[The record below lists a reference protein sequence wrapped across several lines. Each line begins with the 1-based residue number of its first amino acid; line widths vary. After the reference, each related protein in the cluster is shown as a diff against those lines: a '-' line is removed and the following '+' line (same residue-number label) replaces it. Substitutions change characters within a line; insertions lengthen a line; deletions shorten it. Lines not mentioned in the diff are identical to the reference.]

1 MTLPIVI
8 ILVGSHVSGKTT
20 WADIIATNSN
30 YLSSVVPT
38 RVISQ
43 DIFIEA
49 YANSIG
55 KPYREVFN
63 DFARKSKDLF
73 NEDLKTALDNGENII
88 IDRMNGT
95 GRSREKILQIIKRSE
110 NRYLLA
116 AVQFMPSAEE
126 ILKRWQSQFERGIHK
141 VDKKTLEDNIARAQG
156 RLKEEWQWTWPLKS
170 EGFDYIYDNP
180 YEALHNTIS
189 YLHHQATG
197 KPLASA
203 WGDSDLLLP
212 EYLQGTR
219 AAGAYM
225 RTHFDIDPDSISW
238 LVKKQRIADGTD
250 TIKRPQPA

>member
-8 ILVGSHVSGKTT
+8 ILVGPHVSGKTT

-30 YLSSVVPT
+30 YLGSVVPIS
-38 RVISQ
+38 VISQ
-43 DIFIEA
+43 DMFIEA

-63 DFARKSKDLF
+63 DYAHQSKDLF
-73 NEDLKTALDNGENII
+73 NEAVRNALDKGENII

-95 GRSREKILQIIKRSE
+95 GRSREKILQMIKRTE
-110 NRYLLA
+110 NKYLVA
-116 AVQFMPSAEE
+116 AIQFMPPAEDM
-126 ILKRWQSQFERGIHK
+126 LKRWQSQFERGIHK
-141 VDKKTLEDNIARAQG
+141 VDKKTLEDNIARAEG

-180 YEALHNTIS
+180 HVALHNTIS

-203 WGDSDLLLP
+203 WDGNDLLLP

-238 LVKKQRIADGTD
+238 LVKNQRREDGTD
-250 TIKRPQPA
+250 TIKRPRPA